1 MAIEKKY
8 LKLNFNL
15 FNTLILLGT
24 IQGFIFA
31 GVVLFFKKYRSKSS
45 YFMVALITVVT
56 LNSLQYYLKDIGY
69 VSYWTLMG
77 TFYVPYATLNCTLLY
92 LYTKTLL
99 IPEYRIPLKDKLLF
113 LPFLF
118 FFFTTAFY
126 KIILYRNPLS
136 KTIEHSYA
144 KFANYHEI
152 FAVFY
157 SLILVAL
164 SYKIVLDYQKNSRNY
179 NLSIVRQ
186 QVIWLKVTLIL
197 LFFVVFIYAYL
208 TVKETLHPE
217 VQVNFYALW
226 ISNSFMIYWLGHIGI
241 YKYGVQQE
249 RQNIRKYSLENRVDV
264 VVDKTKNSIINS
276 LEKLII
282 KDKRFL
288 DSQISLETIASELEV
303 SKGHLSRLIHSELNT
318 SFTDYI
324 NLLRI
329 DEAKSHLINPSF
341 SNYTLAAIG
350 LEAGFNS
357 KSTFYSTFKKI
368 TGLTPLQFKN
378 SLSSLK

>member
-1 MAIEKKY
+1 M
-8 LKLNFNL
+8 NFNI

-24 IQGFIFA
+24 IQGFIFVGA
-31 GVVLFFKKYRSKSS
+31 VLLLKKYRSRSS
-45 YFMVALITVVT
+45 YIMVALITAVT
-56 LNSLQYYLKDIGY
+56 LNSLQYYLKDIGN

-77 TFYVPYATLNCTLLY
+77 TFYIPYATLNCTLLY

-99 IPEYRIPLKDKLLF
+99 MPEYKISVKDKLLF

-118 FFFTTAFY
+118 FLLMTTVF
-126 KIILYRNPLS
+126 KILLFIDPADEIIKN
-136 KTIEHSYA
+136 SYEN
-144 KFANYHEI
+144 FSNYHEI

-157 SLILVAL
+157 SLFLVAMC
-164 SYKIVLDYQKNSRNY
+164 YRIVLNYQKKYRNY
-179 NLSIVRQ
+179 NISIVRQ
-186 QVIWLKVTLIL
+186 QIIWLKVTLIL

-208 TVKETLHPE
+208 MVRVILYPQTTG
-217 VQVNFYALW
+217 NFYALW
-226 ISNSFMIYWLGHIGI
+226 IANSFMIYWLGHIGI
-241 YKYGVQQE
+241 YKYGVQRE
-249 RQNIRKYSLENRVDV
+249 RQNIRKYSLENRVEV
-264 VVDKTKNSIINS
+264 VIDKSKNSIISS
-276 LEKLII
+276 LEKIII

-288 DSQISLETIASELEV
+288 DSQISLEIIASELEV
-303 SKGHLSRLIHSELNT
+303 SKGHLSRLIHSELHT

-378 SLSSLK
+378 EETNK